1 MRAVPSSAARTEQ
14 TGGGAPRDDPR
25 ARARASEHG
34 GARQRT
40 TKEETDRP
48 SRRWPRERGRKHEK
62 RTERREREEE
72 EERAAKGPTHAAA
85 RARTLSRHNPA
96 RRRSRPPLTPSPRS
110 PRVGAATRRVVR
122 SQARRVVRS
131 QARRVVRSQARR
143 VVRSQARRVVR
154 SQALSFLADLRE
166 AHGRQRE
173 RAAEERKVERAER
186 DAQRIDAAERRRRLR
201 RRRLVVGAEPDPER
215 AAEQR
220 QLVHVPQGVS
230 SSSFTIRNKQL
241 NRRDQ
246 TCHAWNVYHHTPLR
260 KRYVHHHVCRVV
272 WNFYVYI
279 PKNAS

>member
-110 PRVGAATRRVVR
+110 PRVGAAT
-122 SQARRVVRS
+122 RRVVRS